1 MENSLKDMFSKFTRE
16 ETDNI
21 DRHTSFQKTD
31 IVAKI
36 LTKKTP
42 CPGASLVNST
52 KHLRGKNITNLQNCS
67 KTLKRIFYSFYEA
80 IQKLVIKDRQKER
93 EMEEITN

>member
-1 MENSLKDMFSKFTRE
+1 MFSKFTQE

-21 DRHTSFQKTD
+21 DRHISFQETE
-31 IVAKI
+31 IVVKI

-52 KHLRGKNITNLQNCS
+52 KHLRGKN
-67 KTLKRIFYSFYEA
+67 YY
-80 IQKLVIKDRQKER
+80 
-93 EMEEITN
+93 

>member
-1 MENSLKDMFSKFTRE
+1 MNNFTLINLKTQMDNSLKDMFSKFTQE

-21 DRHTSFQKTD
+21 ERHTSFQKTD

-42 CPGASLVNST
+42 SPGASLVNST
-52 KHLRGKNITNLQNCS
+52 KHLRGKNIINSTELLQN
-67 KTLKRIFYSFYEA
+67 F
-80 IQKLVIKDRQKER
+80 
-93 EMEEITN
+93 EENFLFIL